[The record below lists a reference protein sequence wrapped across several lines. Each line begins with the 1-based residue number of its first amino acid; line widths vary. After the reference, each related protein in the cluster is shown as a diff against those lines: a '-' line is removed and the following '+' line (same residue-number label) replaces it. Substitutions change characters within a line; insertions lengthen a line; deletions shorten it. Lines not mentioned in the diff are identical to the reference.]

1 MSELTLKDES
11 VIEIGKAVGNN
22 VDSLTGGSSTALVP
36 AGGGGMVAPAVEAM
50 PMNPFDSMMVVLSD
64 IRDGIYTLVDKF
76 SDSVSIQKDQIQDQ
90 AMAQDLAQVGGGED
104 EAPTIDDGGG
114 DDRSFMDK
122 AKDKIGGL
130 MGAGGLK
137 GMLIK
142 GGLIAG
148 LLGIAKLMQKY
159 GKEIAEKVAPI
170 VDGVKAF
177 FSAFTDDIGPIFD
190 SAVETIKTALTGIV
204 DLVKGLFTGD
214 ASTFFGGVKTL
225 FIDFPIQLV
234 SYIGDAFF
242 SLLENALAAFG
253 IESTMVTDIKNFF
266 RELPEKISE
275 LFQNIKDFFVITIP
289 EKVQAIKD
297 ALTTWFTDIKD
308 KAISIFTQVKEFFTI
323 TIPEKVQS
331 IKDSITEWFTG
342 IVDEVKGIFTK
353 VKEFFTVTIPTKVQE
368 IKDSIVTWFT
378 NIKDEVVGLFTKV
391 KDFVMVTI
399 PEKLKEMTDSIVS
412 KVTAIKDKIVE
423 FAMAPFNKIKEL
435 MQGLLVGVLES
446 VEGLPFI
453 GDKAKAMKN
462 KILGVS
468 DGDTADMTEA
478 AATVPMAMTDTGAQP
493 LVSTNDMGDV
503 IDTTSGDKVKFGRN
517 DEAGAAA
524 YAAELSKL
532 GQGKFEP
539 YYETKGFNHYAI
551 RKTGESIT
559 GTAQTTGGATGGEL
573 NTESQM
579 LAASGA
585 GGGGGGAMI
594 DASTQVNNTSS
605 VQHQSIDESTGLADN
620 TVADNLNAD

>member
-1 MSELTLKDES
+1 MELTLKDQQ
-11 VIEIGKAVGNN
+11 VQEIGKAVGEN
-22 VDSLTGGSSTALVP
+22 VKSLGGGGKALVP
-36 AGGGGMVAPAVEAM
+36 SGGNAVAPAATM
-50 PMNPFDSMMVVLSD
+50 AQPMNPFDSMMVVLED
-64 IRDGIYTLVDKF
+64 IRNGIHTLVDKF
-76 SDSVSIQKDQIQDQ
+76 SDSVSIQQDMISDQN
-90 AMAQDLAQVGGGED
+90 AAADLAQAGSGEDIDPAIDGGED
-104 EAPTIDDGGG
+104 EKGPG
-114 DDRSFMDK
+114 FMAK
-122 AKDKIGGL
+122 AGDKIKGL

-148 LLGIAKLMQKY
+148 LLGLAVVLKKY
-159 GKEIAEKVAPI
+159 GKQIAEAVAPI
-170 VDGVKAF
+170 VDGVKKF
-177 FSAFTDDIGPIFD
+177 FSAFTDDIGPLFDKAVAMVSDAITGLLDIF
-190 SAVETIKTALTGIV
+190 
-204 DLVKGLFTGD
+204 KGLFSGD
-214 ASTFFGGVKTL
+214 AATFFSGVKKL
-225 FIDFPIQLV
+225 FVDFPIKLV
-234 SYIGDAFF
+234 SYVGDAFF

-253 IESTMVTDIKNFF
+253 IESQMVTDIKEFF
-266 RELPEKISE
+266 RELPEKISQ
-275 LFQNIKDFFVITIP
+275 LFKDIKDFFVITIP

-308 KAISIFTQVKEFFTI
+308 KAISIFTQVKDFFVI

-331 IKDSITEWFTG
+331 IKDSITLWFTN

-399 PEKLKEMTDSIVS
+399 PEKLKEMTDSIVT

-446 VEGLPFI
+446 VENLPFV
-453 GDKAKAMKN
+453 GKKAKAMKN
-462 KILGVS
+462 KILGIS

-478 AATVPMAMTDTGAQP
+478 GESVPMALTDTGPQP
-493 LVSTNDMGDV
+493 MISTNDMGDV
-503 IDTTSGDKVKFGRN
+503 IDTVNGDKVKFGRN
-517 DEAGAAA
+517 DEEGAAA

-559 GTAQTTGGATGGEL
+559 GTSQTTGGATGGEI
-573 NTESQM
+573 NST
-579 LAASGA
+579 SGELGSSTN
-585 GGGGGGAMI
+585 GGSGGVVVGGTNNI
-594 DASTQVNNTSS
+594 STNSA
-605 VQHQSIDESTGLADN
+605 VQHTSIDEKSGVSDQN
-620 TVADNLNAD
+620 VKNEIMD

>member
-1 MSELTLKDES
+1 MSEITLKNES
-11 VIEIGKAVGNN
+11 VIEIGRAVGTQ
-22 VDSLTGGSSTALVP
+22 VATISGGGKALSTGGA
-36 AGGGGMVAPAVEAM
+36 VAS
-50 PMNPFDSMMVVLSD
+50 PMNPFESMMVVLQD
-64 IRDGIYTLVDKF
+64 IRDGIHVIADKF
-76 SDSVSIQKDQIQDQ
+76 SDSVSIQKDQINKKED
-90 AMAQDLAQVGGGED
+90 AADLAQAGGGEG
-104 EAPTIDDGGG
+104 IDPAITDGAGEKG
-114 DDRSFMDK
+114 PGFMEK
-122 AKDKIGGL
+122 AKAKIGGL
-130 MGAGGLK
+130 MGAGGIK

-148 LLGIAKLMQKY
+148 LLGLAVVLKKY
-159 GKEIAEKVAPI
+159 GKQIAEKIAPI

-190 SAVETIKTALTGIV
+190 SAVETVKSALTGIV
-204 DLVKGLFTGD
+204 DIVKGLFTGD
-214 ASTFFGGVKTL
+214 ASTFFGGVKKL

-297 ALTTWFTDIKD
+297 ALTTWFTNIKD
-308 KAISIFTQVKEFFTI
+308 KAISIFTQIKDFFVI

-342 IVDEVKGIFTK
+342 IVEDVKGIFTK

-399 PEKLKEMTDSIVS
+399 PEKLKEMTDSITE
-412 KVTAIKDKIVE
+412 KVTSIKDKIVE
-423 FAMAPFNKIKEL
+423 FAMAPFKKIKEL
-435 MQGLLVGVLES
+435 MKGLLIGVLES

-453 GDKAKAMKN
+453 GDKAKAMKE
-462 KILGVS
+462 KIIAS
-468 DGDTADMTEA
+468 DR
-478 AATVPMAMTDTGAQP
+478 
-493 LVSTNDMGDV
+493 L
-503 IDTTSGDKVKFGRN
+503 
-517 DEAGAAA
+517 EAGATLEEATAGLSTLQSAEQNAA
-524 YAAELSKL
+524 QLGKVTTMPDGAVINPEDGEMLKISSEKEAQTMAAELSKS
-532 GQGKFEP
+532 GQGKFEAVFDDG
-539 YYETKGFNHYAI
+539 GFFGRKFYKI
-551 RKTGESIT
+551 MKTGEAIAGANGS
-559 GTAQTTGGATGGEL
+559 GTTGGATGGEL

-579 LAASGA
+579 LLASGT
-585 GGGGGGAMI
+585 GGGGGGVVVGGT
-594 DASTQVNNTSS
+594 TQVNNTSS
-605 VQHQSIDESTGLADN
+605 VNHNAADENAG
-620 TVADNLNAD
+620 VADKTVSGELYG

>member
-90 AMAQDLAQVGGGED
+90 AMAQDLAQVGGGGGED

-253 IESTMVTDIKNFF
+253 IESEMVTDIKNFF

-275 LFQNIKDFFVITIP
+275 LFTNIGLFFTETIP
-289 EKVQAIKD
+289 AKLQA
-297 ALTTWFTDIKD
+297 
-308 KAISIFTQVKEFFTI
+308 
-323 TIPEKVQS
+323 
-331 IKDSITEWFTG
+331 IKDSITNFFNDN
-342 IVDEVKGIFTK
+342 IVTPIKNLWTDIGN
-353 VKEFFTVTIPTKVQE
+353 FFTVTVPEKFTE
-368 IKDSIVTWFT
+368 ITTGVTSFFT
-378 NIKDEVVGLFTKV
+378 NVVSSITGFFT
-391 KDFVMVTI
+391 DGFNFVTQTI
-399 PEKLKEMTDSIVS
+399 PEKLGEITSGIAQKFVE
-412 KVTAIKDKIVE
+412 IKDQIID
-423 FAMAPFNKIKEL
+423 FALAPFRKIREL
-435 MQGLLVGVLES
+435 FDNLLIGILES
-446 VEGLPFI
+446 VEGIPFI
-453 GDKAKAMKN
+453 GGKAKEMKENILADRAEQTAQIDKKALMKEREAEFFELVDKN
-462 KILGVS
+462 K
-468 DGDTADMTEA
+468 DGIKKFSEA
-478 AATVPMAMTDTGAQP
+478 TGYQFD
-493 LVSTNDMGDV
+493 LSGTKYLMSQGTKMFSFDK
-503 IDTTSGDKVKFGRN
+503 GDKSFLAPA
-517 DEAGAAA
+517 D
-524 YAAELSKL
+524 
-532 GQGKFEP
+532 
-539 YYETKGFNHYAI
+539 GFNAENQIEFLKGSETI
-551 RKTGESIT
+551 RANEPV
-559 GTAQTTGGATGGEL
+559 TGGATGEEL

-585 GGGGGGAMI
+585 NGGGGGVVVGG
-594 DASTQVNNTSS
+594 STQVNNSSS
-605 VQHQSIDESTGLADN
+605 VQHNAADENSGVSDK
-620 TVADNLNAD
+620 TVGDNLYD

>member
-1 MSELTLKDES
+1 MELTLKDQQ
-11 VIEIGKAVGNN
+11 VQEIGKAVGEN
-22 VDSLTGGSSTALVP
+22 VKSLGGGGKALVP
-36 AGGGGMVAPAVEAM
+36 SGGNAVAPAATM
-50 PMNPFDSMMVVLSD
+50 AQPMNPFDSMMVVLED
-64 IRDGIYTLVDKF
+64 IRNGIHTLVDKF
-76 SDSVSIQKDQIQDQ
+76 SDSVSIQQDMVSDQN
-90 AMAQDLAQVGGGED
+90 AAADLAQAGSGEDIDPAIGGGED
-104 EAPTIDDGGG
+104 EKGPG
-114 DDRSFMDK
+114 FMAK
-122 AKDKIGGL
+122 AGDKIKGL

-148 LLGIAKLMQKY
+148 LLGLAVVLKKY
-159 GKEIAEKVAPI
+159 GKQIAEAVAPI
-170 VDGVKAF
+170 VDGVKKF
-177 FSAFTDDIGPIFD
+177 FSAFTDDIGPLFDKAVAMVSDAITGLLDIF
-190 SAVETIKTALTGIV
+190 
-204 DLVKGLFTGD
+204 KGLFSGD
-214 ASTFFGGVKTL
+214 AATFFSGVKKL
-225 FIDFPIQLV
+225 FVDFPIKLV
-234 SYIGDAFF
+234 SYVGDAFF

-253 IESTMVTDIKNFF
+253 IESQMVTDIKEFF
-266 RELPEKISE
+266 RELPEKISQ
-275 LFQNIKDFFVITIP
+275 LFKDIKDFFVITIP

-308 KAISIFTQVKEFFTI
+308 KAISIFTQVKDFFVI

-331 IKDSITEWFTG
+331 IKDSITLWFTN

-399 PEKLKEMTDSIVS
+399 PEKLKEMTDSIVT

-446 VEGLPFI
+446 VENLPFV
-453 GDKAKAMKN
+453 GKKAKAMKN
-462 KILGVS
+462 KILGIS

-478 AATVPMAMTDTGAQP
+478 GESVPMALTDTGPQP
-493 LVSTNDMGDV
+493 MISTNDMGDV
-503 IDTTSGDKVKFGRN
+503 IDTVNGDKVKFGRN
-517 DEAGAAA
+517 DEEGAAA

-559 GTAQTTGGATGGEL
+559 GTSQTTGGATGGEI
-573 NTESQM
+573 NST
-579 LAASGA
+579 SGELGSSTN
-585 GGGGGGAMI
+585 GGSGGVVVGGTNNI
-594 DASTQVNNTSS
+594 STNSA
-605 VQHQSIDESTGLADN
+605 VQHTSIDEKSGVSDQN
-620 TVADNLNAD
+620 VKNEIMD

>member
-1 MSELTLKDES
+1 MAEITLKDES
-11 VIEIGKAVGNN
+11 VIEIGKAVGTQLAI
-22 VDSLTGGSSTALVP
+22 S
-36 AGGGGMVAPAVEAM
+36 GGGGNNLTAAAPAIAT
-50 PMNPFDSMMVVLSD
+50 PMNPFESMMVVLED
-64 IRDGIYTLVDKF
+64 IRDGIHLIADKF
-76 SDSVSIQKDQIQDQ
+76 SDSVSIQKDQIN
-90 AMAQDLAQVGGGED
+90 AQEQNADLAQAGGGEVD
-104 EAPTIDDGGG
+104 PAISGGESEKG
-114 DDRSFMDK
+114 PGFMAK
-122 AKDKIGGL
+122 AKDKISGL
-130 MGAGGLK
+130 MGAGGIK

-148 LLGIAKLMQKY
+148 LLGLAVVLKKY
-159 GKEIAEKVAPI
+159 GKQIAEAVAPI

-190 SAVETIKTALTGIV
+190 SAVETVKSALTGII
-204 DLVKGLFTGD
+204 DIVKGLFTGD
-214 ASTFFGGVKTL
+214 ASTFFGGVKKL
-225 FIDFPIQLV
+225 FVDFPIQLV

-399 PEKLKEMTDSIVS
+399 PEKLKEMTDSITT
-412 KVTAIKDKIVE
+412 KVGEIKDQIID
-423 FAMAPFNKIKEL
+423 FAMAPFRKIKEL
-435 MQGLLVGVLES
+435 MKGLLVGVLES

-453 GDKAKAMKN
+453 GDKAKAMKE
-462 KILGVS
+462 KIIA
-468 DGDTADMTEA
+468 ADR
-478 AATVPMAMTDTGAQP
+478 
-493 LVSTNDMGDV
+493 
-503 IDTTSGDKVKFGRN
+503 I
-517 DEAGAAA
+517 EAGATLEEATSGLSTLQTPEQNAA
-524 YAAELSKL
+524 QLGQVDTMPDGSVINPENGEMLKISGEGEAQTMAAELSKS
-532 GQGKFEP
+532 GQGKFEAVFDDGGIFGRKF
-539 YYETKGFNHYAI
+539 YKI
-551 RKTGESIT
+551 MKTGEAVAGAS
-559 GTAQTTGGATGGEL
+559 GGGTTGGATGGEI